1 MLRESA
7 ELLGCVVRNSGDFV
21 RGDAVV
27 VKGWDGEMLVMWGI
41 RAFLLDCGA
50 MFVL

>member
-1 MLRESA
+1 MRESA
-7 ELLGCVVRNSGDFV
+7 ELLGCAVSNTGGFV

-27 VKGWDGEMLVMWGI
+27 VKGWDGEMLVIWEV
-41 RAFLLDCGA
+41 RAFLLDWGA